1 MDLNDFK
8 CKTCDTVKS
17 YSTEYDSYY
26 CESCNEWL
34 EDICTDRDCLYCNT
48 RPHKP
53 NDQNKQQS

>member
-17 YSTEYDSYY
+17 YSGEYDSYY
-26 CESCNEWL
+26 CKSCNEWL

-48 RPHKP
+48 RPDKP
-53 NDQNKQQS
+53 NEQSKQ